1 MLIPFG
7 LCLCFLITN
16 FGAEEE
22 GLTSASTKAAMLHT
36 VIGALSENTIFKST
50 FDHPLLNVV
59 NVTMGMRDEI
69 ESAPTFFGGIPGL
82 HSQRGCGRSKS
93 LFSIGRP
100 QLDRNERDQ
109 LTC

>member
-1 MLIPFG
+1 
-7 LCLCFLITN
+7 
-16 FGAEEE
+16 
-22 GLTSASTKAAMLHT
+22 MLHT

-59 NVTMGMRDEI
+59 NVTTGMRDEI

-100 QLDRNERDQ
+100 RLDRNERDQ